1 MRIVAEGGICYTV
14 IVEKEAIAV
23 APHRSKT
30 AAFHIGT
37 TCVFTYMIGYYMRK
51 LLSVTTPVL
60 LTQGYTESFIGVLS
74 FAYMLMYA
82 VGQLV
87 NGRLGDRVHPRWMI
101 LMGLSVPGISQM
113 AFPFL
118 PHPLLQVL
126 SFAVLGFFLSM
137 LRGPLVKAISE
148 NTHAHHARLA
158 CVGISIVSY
167 LGPLL
172 ASLLA
177 MVFRWRWVFVVGGG
191 FGAVMGPVLWVV
203 FTRLEAAGETV
214 FTLPDKQEK
223 KHSYRELFRL
233 DRFVMFMFMSALFEI
248 SSASIDA
255 WISTYLVQHL
265 GFSVVTANLI
275 YSTMSI
281 LSAFCPM
288 LCLVLLRF
296 LRGNDT
302 RTMQGALAVAA
313 VMYALM
319 AVVRAPLLNTVF
331 FVTSLMATTVAS
343 SVLWSI
349 YIPSLGKSGQ
359 VSTANGVLDFCGY
372 VGAAVAGLVV
382 SNAIRLCGWT
392 GVLLIWGGVPALG
405 FGIVT
410 VNQFVKRPAKK

>member
-1 MRIVAEGGICYTV
+1 MRIAAGGGICYTV
-14 IVEKEAIAV
+14 VVGKGAVTV

-30 AAFHIGT
+30 AAVHIGT

-60 LTQGYTESFIGVLS
+60 LTQGYTEAFIGVLS

-82 VGQLV
+82 IGQLV

-101 LMGLSVPGISQM
+101 LLGLSVPGVSQM
-113 AFPFL
+113 LFPFM
-118 PHPLLQVL
+118 PHRALQVL
-126 SFAVLGFFLSM
+126 CFAALGFFLSM

-148 NTHAHHARLA
+148 NTNAHHARLA

-167 LGPLL
+167 IGPLL

-177 MVFRWRWVFVVGGG
+177 VVFRWRGVFLVGGG
-191 FGAVMGPVLWVV
+191 FGAVMGPVLWLV
-203 FTRLEAAGETV
+203 FTRLEKTGETV
-214 FTLPDKQEK
+214 FRTPDTDK
-223 KHSYRELFRL
+223 KRHRFRELFRL

-265 GFSVVTANLI
+265 GFPVVTANLI

-288 LCLVLLRF
+288 LCLVLLR
-296 LRGNDT
+296 LLHGNDT

-313 VMYALM
+313 VIYALM
-319 AVVRAPLLNTVF
+319 AVVRTPLLNTAF
-331 FVTSLMATTVAS
+331 FVLALMATTVAS

-349 YIPSLGKSGQ
+349 YIPGLGKSGQ

-405 FGIVT
+405 FVVVT
-410 VNQFVKRPAKK
+410 ANRLAKKHAKN

>member
-1 MRIVAEGGICYTV
+1 MAEY
-14 IVEKEAIAV
+14 
-23 APHRSKT
+23 RSKT
-30 AAFHIGT
+30 AAVHIGT

-87 NGRLGDRVHPRWMI
+87 NGRLGDRLRPQWMI
-101 LMGLSVPGISQM
+101 FMGLTVPGISQM
-113 AFPFL
+113 LFPFV
-118 PHPLLQVL
+118 PWKAVQVL
-126 SFAVLGFFLSM
+126 CFAALGFFLSM

-167 LGPLL
+167 IGPLI

-177 MVFRWRWVFVVGGG
+177 IVFRWDWVFVVGGG
-191 FGAVMGPVLWVV
+191 FGAVMGPVLGLI
-203 FTRLEAAGETV
+203 FTRLEKAGETV
-214 FTLPDKQEK
+214 FHVPEPTEK

-233 DRFVMFMFMSALFEI
+233 DRFVMFMFLSALFEI

-265 GFSVVTANLI
+265 GFLKDTANLI
-275 YSTMSI
+275 YSAMSI
-281 LSAFCPM
+281 CSALCPM
-288 LCLVLLRF
+288 LCLFLLRLF
-296 LRGNDT
+296 RGSDT
-302 RTMQGALAVAA
+302 RTMQWALAIAA
-313 VMYALM
+313 LMYVLM
-319 AVVRAPLLNTVF
+319 AVVRHPLLNTGF
-331 FVTSLMATTVAS
+331 FVLALMATTVAS

-349 YIPSLGKSGQ
+349 YIPSLSKSGQ

-372 VGAAVAGLVV
+372 VGAALASLIV
-382 SNAIRLCGWT
+382 SNAIGLFGWT
-392 GVLLIWGGVPALG
+392 GVLMIWGGVPTIG
-405 FGIVT
+405 FLIVT
-410 VNQFVKRPAKK
+410 VNRLRRGSSKN